1 MAATEEE
8 YTPGPDEIYAYAFQ
22 AVMAAIRQNVDK
34 HCYNC
39 GVMGH
44 ISRNCPGKNP
54 QFTSQRERVSR
65 WDRAGVWR
73 QSSAPPAYGRG
84 ANPMGP
90 GGRGFSS
97 PMGGRGAYMQRESPM
112 GGRGENPMGGRGG
125 GWQGAGGGGSFSNT
139 FGRGVASRPLSEVIP
154 GASMYAEREQ
164 YYKQE
169 HEIHPQQ
176 FEDSFKHGFQAFIPC
191 QQQQDPATDHNA
203 QFQEQVFG

>member
-1 MAATEEE
+1 MMLKQAILEAADTFTPKKTNPAPALHTYDPEAKRPRVAPALPAGMAMAATEQE

-22 AVMAAIRQNVDK
+22 AAMAVIRQNVDK

-44 ISRNCPGKNP
+44 ISRNCPGNNP

-65 WDRAGVWR
+65 WDRAGVGR

-97 PMGGRGAYMQRESPM
+97 PMGGRG
-112 GGRGENPMGGRGG
+112 
-125 GWQGAGGGGSFSNT
+125 
-139 FGRGVASRPLSEVIP
+139 
-154 GASMYAEREQ
+154 
-164 YYKQE
+164 
-169 HEIHPQQ
+169 
-176 FEDSFKHGFQAFIPC
+176 
-191 QQQQDPATDHNA
+191 
-203 QFQEQVFG
+203 